1 MKNGPVRVPE
11 EVKNGPVEVK
21 KRTSAKNLHN
31 FLLTKAMKVHEHLLE
46 SLTSLLSN
54 ESSVD
59 QFRYPIFP
67 ADQNEYRLLR
77 RSTVCR
83 DRMLV
88 QLAK

>member
-1 MKNGPVRVPE
+1 
-11 EVKNGPVEVK
+11 
-21 KRTSAKNLHN
+21 
-31 FLLTKAMKVHEHLLE
+31 MKVHEHLLE
-46 SLTSLLSN
+46 SLMSLPSN

-59 QFRYPIFP
+59 QFGYSKFP
-67 ADQNEYRLLR
+67 ADQNSHKLLR